1 MEYAIVV
8 VKQVI
13 VMFILIAI
21 GVISRKKNLLTKEAT
36 RILSN
41 FVLNII
47 TPCLIINAF
56 SREYNDKDTRGLILA
71 FILAI
76 VFFIIA
82 TTTVNIFIRKNKDN
96 KYRIERL
103 ATVYSNCGFMAFPL
117 LTAVLGEHSVFFG
130 TAFVTVF
137 NLFLWSNGIAI
148 LSSHKDLSFKKIFI
162 NPGTIGTYIGL
173 LIYFLRIPVP
183 VVISDTIGHLNNLN
197 TPLGMIITGVF
208 LAEVNVKSIPKNYR
222 MYYVSLLRLIV
233 YPVIFLFL
241 IKVFGVATLF
251 GQAKI
256 VAVVSVICS
265 ACPSAASV
273 ILLSAKMDLDES
285 YGAELLSATT
295 LLSIIS
301 LPIMAV
307 ISNAIL

>member
-1 MEYAIVV
+1 MQYAIVV

-21 GVISRKKNLLTKEAT
+21 GVISRKKNLLNKEST
-36 RILSN
+36 RMLSN
-41 FVLNII
+41 FVLNIV

-56 SREYNDKDTRGLILA
+56 NREYNARDTRGLLLA

-82 TTTVNIFIRKNKDN
+82 TTTINIFIRKSDGN

-117 LTAVLGEHSVFFG
+117 LIAVLGQHSVFFG

-137 NLFLWSNGIAI
+137 NLFLWSNGIAM
-148 LSSHKDLSFKKIFI
+148 LSSPKALSFKKIFI

-173 LIYFLRIPVP
+173 LIYFLRIPIP
-183 VVISDTIGHLNNLN
+183 LVVGETIGHLNNLN

-208 LAEVNVKSIPKNYR
+208 LAEIDVKSILKNYR
-222 MYYVSLLRLIV
+222 MYYVSLLRLII
-233 YPVIFLFL
+233 YPIVFLAL
-241 IKVFGVATLF
+241 IKVFGISTLF
-251 GQAKI
+251 GQAKM

-273 ILLSAKMDLDES
+273 ILLSAKMDLDEA

-301 LPIMAV
+301 LPILAV

>member
-13 VMFILIAI
+13 VMFILIAV
-21 GVISRKKNLLTKEAT
+21 GVISRKKGLLTKEAT
-36 RILSN
+36 RMLSN

-56 SREYNDKDTRGLILA
+56 TREYNDKDTRGLILA

-76 VFFIIA
+76 VFFIIS
-82 TTTVNIFIRKNKDN
+82 TTTVHIFIRKNEGN

-117 LTAVLGEHSVFFG
+117 LTAVLGQHSVFFG

-137 NLFLWSNGIAI
+137 NLFLWSNGIAM
-148 LSSHKDLSFKKIFI
+148 LSSTKDLSLKKVFI

-208 LAEVNVKSIPKNYR
+208 LAEVNVKSIVKNYR

-233 YPVIFLFL
+233 YPMIFLLL
-241 IKVFGVATLF
+241 IKVLGVATLF